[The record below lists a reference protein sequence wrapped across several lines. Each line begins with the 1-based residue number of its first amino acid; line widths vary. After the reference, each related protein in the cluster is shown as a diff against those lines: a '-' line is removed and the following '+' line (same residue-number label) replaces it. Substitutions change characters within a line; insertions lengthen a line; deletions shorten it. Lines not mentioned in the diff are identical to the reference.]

1 MDFQTY
7 IRAVGTGPKLNR
19 ELTKEEVYDAITQIL
34 EKKVLSERICAFLLG
49 WRVRLES
56 NEELKATLEV
66 FDKYIIKKNIPNSIE
81 LAYPYDGKAKTPYL
95 FPLYAKYLKQFDL
108 SLIISGDYL
117 QPAKKGITTKDIC
130 TNIILDENI
139 KYFDRKDYFIELSN
153 LTKIRNILGLRT
165 IFNTCEK
172 LLNPANSDFAIV
184 SAFHKP
190 YVEKY
195 NTIFANRYKQLSI
208 VKGSE
213 GTAEVFAKCRYWI
226 NKNNVLEEYTI
237 DPQYFGIK
245 YESVDNKISLEQSLD
260 FINNPS
266 PTLEKLAK
274 LNVALLLHSAN
285 KVKSINEAY
294 EMLN

>member
-19 ELTKEEVYDAITQIL
+19 ELTKEEVHDAITQIL
-34 EKKVLSERICAFLLG
+34 EQKVLSERICSFLLG

-95 FPLYAKYLKQFDL
+95 FPLYAKYLKKFDL
-108 SLIISGDYL
+108 NLIISGDYL

-130 TNIILDENI
+130 TNIILDDNI
-139 KYFDRKDYFIELSN
+139 KYFDRQDYFKELSN

-172 LLNPANSDFAIV
+172 LLNPANSHFAIV

-195 NTIFANRYKQLSI
+195 NAIFANRYKQLSI

-213 GTAEVFAKCRYWI
+213 GTAEVFAKCKYWI
-226 NKNNVLEEYTI
+226 NKNNTLEEYTI

-245 YESVDNKISLEQSLD
+245 YESSDNKISLEQSLD

-294 EMLN
+294 EILN